1 MKIQSAIKYVNPYL
15 PYIKI
20 AAISLIAASLYSCGY
35 NSAREKY
42 KSKLDAKIATIESE
56 RVAMI
61 KKTAESERVMQND
74 FIKKSNEYEQQLEKS
89 RSEIDA
95 LRADVRAGRVH
106 IKSTACAP
114 RNNPPV
120 TGNSG
125 MDFKPKPNT
134 GDAETEVAESVI
146 DIADYGLAAMK
157 QRDACVALLKS
168 ERETLNGKEIKND

>member
-20 AAISLIAASLYSCGY
+20 AVISLIAASLYSCGY

-42 KSKLDAKIATIESE
+42 KSKLDAKVAAIESE

-61 KKTAESERVMQND
+61 KKTAESERTMQND

-89 RSEIDA
+89 RSEIDS
-95 LRADVRAGRVH
+95 LRADVRAGRVR
-106 IKSTACAP
+106 IKSAACAP
-114 RNNPPV
+114 RNIAQA
-120 TGNSG
+120 TGNSSV
-125 MDFKPKPNT
+125 DSKPQPHSGN
-134 GDAETEVAESVI
+134 AETEVAESVV
-146 DIADYGLAAMK
+146 DIADYGITAMK

-168 ERETLNGKEIKND
+168 ERETLNEKGVEK

>member
-1 MKIQSAIKYVNPYL
+1 MKIQYAMKYVNPYL

-20 AAISLIAASLYSCGY
+20 TAISLIAASLYSCGY

-42 KSKLDAKIATIESE
+42 KSKLDAKMAVVESE
-56 RVAMI
+56 RIAMI
-61 KKTAESERVMQND
+61 KKTAESERAIQND

-106 IKSTACAP
+106 IKSTARPTC
-114 RNNPPV
+114 NNPPSPR
-120 TGNSG
+120 NSS
-125 MDFKPKPNT
+125 MDLKPKPDAR
-134 GDAETEVAESVI
+134 DAETEVAESVI
-146 DIADYGLAAMK
+146 DIADYGLTAMK

-168 ERETLNGKEIKND
+168 ERETLNEKGNMK